1 MATTFMPAAKGSART
16 PLGPFAFV
24 CMLISVLII
33 EEKLLTKN
41 ILDKSFEHLITETV
55 FNFSKYLFSS
65 SIKLNKKSEYFELIK
80 L

>member
-1 MATTFMPAAKGSART
+1 MREREEEERKIRPSTMATTFMPAAKGSART

-55 FNFSKYLFSS
+55 FNF
-65 SIKLNKKSEYFELIK
+65 
-80 L
+80 